1 MIDRM
6 AFRHIAVGQRS
17 VFHNAFEP
25 LEESMMSVALS
36 LPPGD
41 RVPPD
46 HPPPHHGPVE
56 SAGVWYGRDLRG
68 SDEWHYVLDAEERRE
83 LLAATEQAMARG
95 GHIQDIRQEDF
106 PLPTLAATFV
116 RLRREIVRG
125 RGFVLVRDMPIEGLS
140 FPEQACMY
148 WGMGTYFG
156 SARSQNTRG
165 HLLGHVTDISAQFE
179 NKSDRGYLTARH
191 LPYHCDSVD
200 VVGLM
205 CLRKAKEGGL
215 SSVVSSYTI
224 HNEIWARRPDLAP
237 LLYGPVPRDRRDEIP
252 EGKGPWYELPVFNFF
267 EGRLA
272 INFLRKHIDTSQ
284 RHPDAFRISEALS
297 DALDLVHELA
307 NDPELHLQMAFEPG
321 DVQLL
326 HNHQM
331 LHSRTAYD
339 DWDDPEHKRYLL
351 RLWLAPPDGIPLPD
365 AFAGRYRSVTIG
377 ARGGVAIPGM
387 KTVVPLTAM

>member
-1 MIDRM
+1 
-6 AFRHIAVGQRS
+6 
-17 VFHNAFEP
+17 
-25 LEESMMSVALS
+25 MSVAMS
-36 LPPGD
+36 LPSGD
-41 RVPPD
+41 RLPLD
-46 HPPPHHGPVE
+46 HPPPYHGPVD
-56 SAGVWYGRDLRG
+56 SPGAWYGRDQAKT
-68 SDEWHYVLDAEERRE
+68 DDWQYVLSKVERQE
-83 LLAATEQAMARG
+83 LLAATERAMAA
-95 GHIQDIRQEDF
+95 HSDIKQVTQDAF
-106 PLPTLAATFV
+106 PLPTLAETFA
-116 RLRREIVRG
+116 RLRHEILRG
-125 RGFVLVRDMPIEGLS
+125 RGFVLLRGVPVEGLS

-148 WGMGTYFG
+148 WGLGTYFG

-165 HLLGHVTDISAQFE
+165 HLLGHVTDISDRFD

-200 VVGLM
+200 VVGLF

-215 SSVVSSYTI
+215 SSIVSSYTI

-252 EGKGPWYELPVFNFF
+252 EGKGPWYELPVCSYF

-284 RHPDAFRISEALS
+284 RHPDALRISAELS
-297 DALDLVHELA
+297 EALDLVHELA
-307 NDPELHLQMAFEPG
+307 NDADLHLKMAFEPG

-331 LHSRTAYD
+331 LHDRTAYV
-339 DWDDPEHKRYLL
+339 DWDDPDRRRYLL
-351 RLWLAPPDGIPLPD
+351 RLWLAPPDGIPLPQ

-377 ARGGVAIPGM
+377 DRGGVAIPGM
-387 KTVVPLTAM
+387 ETVVPLSAM